1 MFNEE
6 FGIMLAS
13 ASPRRR
19 SLLSELIHSFEVC
32 STDIDESVT
41 LTDPEEIVKAISYK
55 KAVSVNYKGIVIA
68 SDTLVFDGKKPLGKP
83 KDRTDA
89 YNMLKEL
96 SGKIH
101 QVYTGV
107 CIRQGDSI
115 VLFADRTDVEFKTL
129 SDEDIYF
136 YIDNY
141 NPLDKAGAYGIQDE
155 FCVKNINGSY
165 SNVMGLPLEMLRERL
180 IDNGINVKE

>member
-19 SLLSELIHSFEVC
+19 SLLSELIESFEVC

-41 LTDPEEIVKAISYK
+41 LSDPEEIVKAISHK
-55 KAVSVNYKGIVIA
+55 KALSVDYKGIVIS
-68 SDTLVFDGKKPLGKP
+68 SDTLVFDGKNPLGKP
-83 KDRTDA
+83 QNREDA
-89 YNMLKEL
+89 YYMLKEL
-96 SGKIH
+96 SGKVH

-107 CIRQGDSI
+107 CIRQGENT
-115 VLFADRTDVEFKTL
+115 VLFADCTDVEFKDL
-129 SDEDIYF
+129 SDSDIYF

-141 NPLDKAGAYGIQDE
+141 NPLDKAGAYGIQDG
-155 FCVKNINGSY
+155 FCVKSINGSY
-165 SNVMGLPLEMLRERL
+165 SNVMGLPLEMLRDKL
-180 IDNGINVKE
+180 VANGIKVKE